1 MKHWYPRA
9 GGATRPS
16 HAWYWGWALYVNRR
30 GFWGAFVRLAPLG
43 AAVLAGALLFNRSW
57 LVPIAA
63 LAFTSALV
71 VLLHSILGRGA

>member
-1 MKHWYPRA
+1 MI
-9 GGATRPS
+9 
-16 HAWYWGWALYVNRR
+16 L
-30 GFWGAFVRLAPLG
+30 